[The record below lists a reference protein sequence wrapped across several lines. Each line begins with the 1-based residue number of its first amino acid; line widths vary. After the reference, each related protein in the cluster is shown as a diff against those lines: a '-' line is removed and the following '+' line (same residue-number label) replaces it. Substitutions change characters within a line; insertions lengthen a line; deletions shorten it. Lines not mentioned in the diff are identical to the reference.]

1 MSGNQLAK
9 PDAQSF
15 LRSIKTVAW
24 SFLGIRKNSE
34 FKADLQKVN
43 PLHIMAIGIG
53 AVFLFVV
60 GLMFFVQWVV
70 KSV

>member
-1 MSGNQLAK
+1 MIGNQLAK
-9 PDAQSF
+9 PDAASF

-34 FKADLQKVN
+34 FREDLQNVN
-43 PLHIMAIGIG
+43 PLHIMVIGVG
-53 AVFLFVV
+53 AVFLFVI

-70 KSV
+70 KSA

>member
-34 FKADLQKVN
+34 FKEDLQKVN
-43 PLHIMAIGIG
+43 PLHIMVIGVG
-53 AVFLFVV
+53 AVFLFVI

-70 KSV
+70 KSA

>member
-53 AVFLFVV
+53 AVFLFVI

>member
-1 MSGNQLAK
+1 MIGNQLAK
-9 PDAQSF
+9 PDATSF

-34 FKADLQKVN
+34 CREDLQNVN
-43 PLHIMAIGIG
+43 PLHIMVIGVG
-53 AVFLFVV
+53 AVFLFVI

-70 KSV
+70 KSA

>member
-1 MSGNQLAK
+1 MIDHQLAK
-9 PDAQSF
+9 PDAASF

-34 FKADLQKVN
+34 CREDLQNVN
-43 PLHIMAIGIG
+43 PLHIMVIGVG
-53 AVFLFVV
+53 AVFLFVI

-70 KSV
+70 KSA

>member
-1 MSGNQLAK
+1 MSSHQLAK

-24 SFLGIRKNSE
+24 SFLGIRKQSE
-34 FKADLQKVN
+34 FKEDLQKVN
-43 PLHIMAIGIG
+43 PLHIMVIGVG
-53 AVFLFVV
+53 AVFLLVI

-70 KSV
+70 KSA

>member
-1 MSGNQLAK
+1 MIGNQLAK
-9 PDAQSF
+9 PDATSF

-34 FKADLQKVN
+34 CREDLQNVN
-43 PLHIMAIGIG
+43 PLHIMVIGVS
-53 AVFLFVV
+53 AVFLFVI

-70 KSV
+70 KSA

>member
-1 MSGNQLAK
+1 MIDHLLAK
-9 PDAQSF
+9 PDAASF

-34 FKADLQKVN
+34 CREDLQNVN
-43 PLHIMAIGIG
+43 PLHIMVIGVS
-53 AVFLFVV
+53 AVFLFVI

-70 KSV
+70 KSA

>member
-1 MSGNQLAK
+1 MIGNQLAK
-9 PDAQSF
+9 PDATSF

-34 FKADLQKVN
+34 FREDLQKAN
-43 PLHIMAIGIG
+43 PLHIMVIGVS
-53 AVFLFVV
+53 AVFLFVI

-70 KSV
+70 KSA